1 LDFGSASAHEAAGG
15 ASLSELYRVLA
26 LQLEWRYDE
35 NSRKIRWLL
44 WAFEAAIV
52 SLIAEV
58 ALWLF
63 VLWRK

>member
-1 LDFGSASAHEAAGG
+1 VDEHEAAEGTSVG
-15 ASLSELYRVLA
+15 ELYRVLA

-35 NSRKIRWLL
+35 NSAKIRWLL
-44 WAFEAAIV
+44 WSFEAAIV